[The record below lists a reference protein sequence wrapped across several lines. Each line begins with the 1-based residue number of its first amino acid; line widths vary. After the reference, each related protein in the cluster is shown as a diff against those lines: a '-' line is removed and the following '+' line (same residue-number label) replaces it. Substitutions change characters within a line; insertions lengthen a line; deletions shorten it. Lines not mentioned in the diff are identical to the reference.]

1 MSLTIHDTL
10 RREKRPF
17 EPLDPQNVRLYVCG
31 PTVYDH
37 AHIGNARPAIV
48 FDVLVRL
55 LRAIYPRV
63 THVSNITDVD
73 DKINARARESG
84 EPIAEITRRTHAAY
98 VEDMAVLNV
107 LAPDIAPRATDHIGD
122 MVAMIERLI
131 ASGHAYAAADHVL
144 FSVAH
149 HADYGGLSG
158 RDRAEMLAGARIDVA
173 PYKRDPGD
181 FVLWKP
187 SADDIPGWDSPWG
200 RGRPGWHIECSAM
213 ATRYLGATCDIHGG
227 GAALVFPHHA
237 NELAQSRCANP
248 GSHYAGYW
256 MHNGHLMVEGRKMS
270 KSLGNF
276 VTVHALRDRWPGEAI
291 RFAMLGTHYRQPI
304 DWTQE
309 GLRQARE
316 TLDRFYTALRG
327 AEDIA
332 AAAETPPDALMSA
345 LCDDLNTPLA
355 ISVLHDL
362 VGQLNKAADP
372 ASKASL
378 KGRLK
383 AAGRLLG
390 ILEQDPA
397 AWFRGDGGTLGAA
410 RIEELIATRHAAR
423 KQGDFPRADR
433 IRDRLKA
440 AGIVLED
447 GGGGTTW
454 KRV

>member
-1 MSLTIHDTL
+1 
-10 RREKRPF
+10 
-17 EPLDPQNVRLYVCG
+17 
-31 PTVYDH
+31 
-37 AHIGNARPAIV
+37 
-48 FDVLVRL
+48 
-55 LRAIYPRV
+55 
-63 THVSNITDVD
+63 
-73 DKINARARESG
+73 
-84 EPIAEITRRTHAAY
+84 
-98 VEDMAVLNV
+98 
-107 LAPDIAPRATDHIGD
+107 
-122 MVAMIERLI
+122 
-131 ASGHAYAAADHVL
+131 
-144 FSVAH
+144 
-149 HADYGGLSG
+149 
-158 RDRAEMLAGARIDVA
+158 
-173 PYKRDPGD
+173 
-181 FVLWKP
+181 
-187 SADDIPGWDSPWG
+187 
-200 RGRPGWHIECSAM
+200 
-213 ATRYLGATCDIHGG
+213 
-227 GAALVFPHHA
+227 
-237 NELAQSRCANP
+237 
-248 GSHYAGYW
+248 
-256 MHNGHLMVEGRKMS
+256 
-270 KSLGNF
+270 
-276 VTVHALRDRWPGEAI
+276 
-291 RFAMLGTHYRQPI
+291 MLGTHYRQPI

-332 AAAETPPDALMSA
+332 AAAENPPDTLMSA

-390 ILEQDPA
+390 ILERDPA

-447 GGGGTTW
+447 GSGGTTW